1 MHALLT
7 QASDALSR
15 NDAEALEQLCTQATK
30 ALSSDPPATEAERIA
45 YTNALLVFQRQV
57 LAARGNLV
65 LRQRLLAAHHPA
77 GAAPWAP

>member
-1 MHALLT
+1 MHPLLT

-15 NDAEALEQLCTQATK
+15 NDADALEQLCTSIPGVEA
-30 ALSSDPPATEAERIA
+30 PATEAERVA
-45 YTNALLVFQRQV
+45 YLNALLVFQRQV
-57 LAARGNLV
+57 LAARSNLV